1 MKIVVLLVS
10 LLAFLLVFLSGPLY
24 QFEVIGLGTLFLWLK
39 YGVYAAIAAL
49 ALLLTQVVFVR
60 KSVSW
65 TSAGATVLLSV
76 MALALPLSMLNQ
88 ARTVPPIHDIST
100 DVANPPQFV
109 AIAPLRADA
118 PNPVAYAGA
127 DAAKQQ
133 QRAYPHLHTLYYEQ
147 SKTDLLEAA
156 QQAAKD
162 LGWQIVN
169 VDEERGRIE
178 ATDATVWFGFKDDVV
193 IRIKDTQ
200 NLRVVD
206 IRSKSRVGGSDLGK
220 NAERI
225 ERFIERLDEILI
237 E

>member
-24 QFEVIGLGTLFLWLK
+24 QFEIIDLGALFLWLK

-49 ALLLTQVVFVR
+49 ALLLIQVLFVR
-60 KSVSW
+60 KTVSW

-100 DVANPPQFV
+100 DVADPPQFV

-133 QRAYPHLHTLYYEQ
+133 RRAYPHLQTLYYAQ
-147 SKTDLLEAA
+147 SKSDLLEAA

-169 VDEERGRIE
+169 VDEDRGLIE

-193 IRIKDTQ
+193 IRIEDTQ
-200 NLRVVD
+200 NQRVVD

-225 ERFIERLDEILI
+225 ERFIERLDEILT

>member
-24 QFEVIGLGTLFLWLK
+24 QFEVIGLGAVFLWLK

-49 ALLLTQVVFVR
+49 ALLLIQVLFVR
-60 KSVSW
+60 KTVSW

-76 MALALPLSMLNQ
+76 MALALPLSMLNK

-100 DVANPPQFV
+100 DVADPPQFV

-133 QRAYPHLHTLYYEQ
+133 RRAYPDLQTLYYAQ
-147 SKTDLLEAA
+147 SKSDLLEAA

-169 VDEERGRIE
+169 VDEDRGLIE

-193 IRIKDTQ
+193 IRIEDTQ
-200 NLRVVD
+200 NQRVID

-225 ERFIERLDEILI
+225 ERFIERLDEILT